1 MPTLHGAAPAKLNLR
16 LAVLAQENTGYHQI
30 ETIFCALEL
39 ADSIEISTSSDDV
52 TLDVVFEG
60 MDTVDL
66 GPVERNLAVRA
77 ARAFFHAAR
86 LPPRAAIRLVKRIP
100 SGAGLG
106 GGSSDAATVLVLL
119 NRAHGELLPYAELL
133 RMGAALGSDVPFF
146 ISGAALAL
154 GWGRGGRL
162 LPLPPLPQRAVLLA
176 VTGVDVAT
184 PAAYAALAETRRGA
198 DPAPAAVLA
207 PLTDWNA
214 ARDLA
219 ANDFEPIVF
228 ARLPLL
234 HKLRV
239 AIEEKGAAIARMT
252 GSGSVVY
259 GIFEEEAAALAAADG
274 LDDDF
279 PDVTWRLTRTQT
291 GAAVPGGGF
300 EPPLTDPKSV
310 VLPLDDPGSEP

>member
-1 MPTLHGAAPAKLNLR
+1 MPKLRGAAPAKLNLR

-39 ADSIEISTSSDDV
+39 ADSIEISSASDDV

-60 MDTVDL
+60 VLPVDL

-77 ARAFFHAAR
+77 ARAFFDAAR

-100 SGAGLG
+100 TGAGLG

-119 NRAHGELLPYAELL
+119 NRAHGKPLPRDELL
-133 RMGAALGSDVPFF
+133 RIGAALGSDVPFF
-146 ISGAALAL
+146 LSGAALAL

-176 VTGVDVAT
+176 APGEGVAT
-184 PAAYAALAETRRGA
+184 ADAYAALAETRRRA
-198 DPAPAAVLA
+198 DPPPAAVLT
-207 PLTDWNA
+207 PLTDWTA
-214 ARDLA
+214 ARELA
-219 ANDFEPIVF
+219 TNDFEPVIF

-234 HKLRV
+234 HELRA
-239 AIEEKGAAIARMT
+239 AIEENGAAIARMT

-259 GIFEEEAAALAAADG
+259 GIFEEQAAARAAAERLDG
-274 LDDDF
+274 GFSGVAWL
-279 PDVTWRLTRTQT
+279 LTRTQA
-291 GAAVPGGGF
+291 GRQFPGV
-300 EPPLTDPKSV
+300 DSNHH
-310 VLPLDDPGSEP
+310 

>member
-1 MPTLHGAAPAKLNLR
+1 MSTLRGAAPAKLNLR

-39 ADSIEISTSSDDV
+39 ADGIEISTASDDV

-60 MDTVDL
+60 MDPVDL

-77 ARAFFHAAR
+77 ARAYFDAAR

-100 SGAGLG
+100 TGAGLG
-106 GGSSDAATVLVLL
+106 GGSSDAATVLMLL
-119 NRAHGELLPYAELL
+119 NRAHGEPLPHAELL
-133 RMGAALGSDVPFF
+133 RIGAALGSDVPFF
-146 ISGAALAL
+146 LSGAALAL

-176 VTGVDVAT
+176 GPGTGVAT
-184 PAAYAALAETRRGA
+184 ADAYAALAETRRGA
-198 DPAPAAVLA
+198 DPPLAEVLA

-219 ANDFEPIVF
+219 TNDFEPIVF

-234 HKLRV
+234 RELRA

-259 GIFEEEAAALAAADG
+259 GIFDKADAARDAADRIG
-274 LDDDF
+274 AEF
-279 PDVTWRLTRTQT
+279 GGVRCVLTRT
-291 GAAVPGGGF
+291 AAHRQRG
-300 EPPLTDPKSV
+300 
-310 VLPLDDPGSEP
+310 